1 MWTGDKV
8 FFDLVSTAVGDR
20 YALQAFIDATKEA
33 YNKLDLSGFNWSS
46 SLLPDFSFE
55 QIEKEYGINAMAT
68 WVDLDSPGTPV
79 SIEGASLQT
88 GKVPRQKKYAAFD
101 ENDFRQLAIKRVSNS
116 SLVDL
121 AQDALFNINK
131 KLIDS
136 HTNAMTYMRHQ
147 MVSKGKF
154 ELTTSNNAGGIA
166 GTVFSA
172 SIPDANK
179 VAKKTTYVWWADGG
193 TGAEGTDSDP
203 VADMKAIGEKV
214 NGTAYHWEVD
224 ALTLKKLLGHSAV
237 KTAIGYS
244 LYPLAASAAAALQAG
259 TNLIEAQ
266 RKARLEEIVGFPIV
280 AIDSISRVDK
290 FDKGQKKVVG
300 VEVRSFEPYNLALV
314 PDGQI
319 GETIA
324 VAPYA
329 VGDASN
335 FAEYYGGRLMIT
347 YDFDVRKKT
356 QYMESELTALVVPD
370 KPKYMHILTVA

>member
-20 YALQAFIDATKEA
+20 YALQDFIDAAKEA
-33 YNKLDLSGFNWSS
+33 YNKLDLAGFNWSPD
-46 SLLPDFSFE
+46 LLPDFSFE

-88 GKVPRQKKYAAFD
+88 GKVPRQKKYATFD
-101 ENDFRQLAIKRVSNS
+101 ENDYRQLAIKRVSNS

-154 ELTTSNNAGGIA
+154 ELTTSNNAGGIS

-179 VAKKTTYVWWADGG
+179 VVKGTTYVWWVTAS
-193 TGAEGTDSDP
+193 GAEGADSDP
-203 VADMKAIGEKV
+203 VADMQAIGEKV

-224 ALTLKKLLGHSAV
+224 ALTLKKLLGHSKV
-237 KTAIGYS
+237 KQAIGYS
-244 LYPLAASAAAALQAG
+244 LYPLAASAAAAQQAG
-259 TNLIEAQ
+259 SNLIEAQ
-266 RKARLEEIVGFPIV
+266 RKDRLEEIIGFPIV

-290 FDKGQKKVVG
+290 FDKGLKKVVG
-300 VEVRSFEPYNLALV
+300 TEVRSFEPYNLALV

-356 QYMESELTALVVPD
+356 QYIESELTALVVPD

>member
-154 ELTTSNNAGGIA
+154 ELTTSNNAGGIS

-179 VAKKTTYVWWADGG
+179 VVKTSTAVWWADGG
-193 TGAEGTDSDP
+193 TGAEGSASDP

-224 ALTLKKLLGHSAV
+224 ALTLKKLLGHSKV

-244 LYPLAASAAAALQAG
+244 LYPLAANAAAALQAG
-259 TNLIEAQ
+259 SNLIEAQ

-290 FDKGQKKVVG
+290 FDKGLKKVVG
-300 VEVRSFEPYNLALV
+300 AEVRSFEPYNLALV

>member
-55 QIEKEYGINAMAT
+55 QIEKDYGINAMAT

-154 ELTTSNNAGGIA
+154 ELTTSNNAGGIS

-179 VAKKTTYVWWADGG
+179 VVKTSTAVWWADGG
-193 TGAEGTDSDP
+193 TGAEGATSDP

-224 ALTLKKLLGHSAV
+224 ALTLKKLLGHSKV

-244 LYPLAASAAAALQAG
+244 LYPLAANESAALQAG
-259 TNLIEAQ
+259 SNLIEAQ

-290 FDKGQKKVVG
+290 FDKGLKKVVG

-370 KPKYMHILTVA
+370 KPKYMYILTVA

>member
-88 GKVPRQKKYAAFD
+88 GKVPRQKKYATFD

-154 ELTTSNNAGGIA
+154 ELTTSNNAGGIS

-179 VAKKTTYVWWADGG
+179 VVKTSTAVWWADGG
-193 TGAEGTDSDP
+193 TGAEGATSDP

-224 ALTLKKLLGHSAV
+224 ALTLKKLLGHSKV

-244 LYPLAASAAAALQAG
+244 LYPLAANESAALQAG
-259 TNLIEAQ
+259 SNLIEAQ

-290 FDKGQKKVVG
+290 FDKGLKKVVG

-356 QYMESELTALVVPD
+356 QYIESELTALVVPD

>member
-8 FFDLVSTAVGDR
+8 FFDLVNTAVGDR

-154 ELTTSNNAGGIA
+154 ELTAVNNAGGIS

-172 SIPDANK
+172 SIPNANK
-179 VAKKTTYVWWADGG
+179 VVKTSTAVWWADGG
-193 TGAEGTDSDP
+193 TGAEGSASDP

-224 ALTLKKLLGHSAV
+224 ALTLKKLLGHSKV

-244 LYPLAASAAAALQAG
+244 LYPLAASASAALQAG
-259 TNLIEAQ
+259 SNLIEAE

-290 FDKGQKKVVG
+290 FDKGLKKVVG
-300 VEVRSFEPYNLALV
+300 AEVRSFEPYNLALV